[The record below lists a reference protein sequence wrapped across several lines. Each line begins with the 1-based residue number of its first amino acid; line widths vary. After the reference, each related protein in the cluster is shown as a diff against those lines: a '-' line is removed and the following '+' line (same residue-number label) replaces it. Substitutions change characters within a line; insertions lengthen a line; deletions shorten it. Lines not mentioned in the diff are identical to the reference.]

1 MKLFIFSR
9 FLQPLFYEKNRDE
22 ADIFDNNFKYFKGA
36 IFNFCFS

>member
-1 MKLFIFSR
+1 MKLFIFPDFCSR
-9 FLQPLFYEKNRDE
+9 FFYEKNRDE